1 MRYVNLRQLE
11 AVIPQAWQD
20 RAAAALNATRLAG
33 PDDRVNIL
41 RQQSELWTG
50 LKPFLAEIS
59 HGKCWYCES
68 REKRSDNAVDHFR
81 PKSRV
86 AENSAHPGYWWLAFQ
101 WQNYRYACTFC
112 NSRRV
117 DVETSGGKHD
127 HFPLLDETQRAM
139 DETSDTAVEQPL
151 LLDPTNRHDPDL
163 LWFIDDGSAVPRYD
177 EAEAPV
183 SHQRA
188 RASIELYHFNH
199 RDLLEA
205 RKQLFVHIRNLVN
218 RGTKFFQREETA
230 YVVSRG
236 DLVEVI
242 DDLRGLLEDTQE
254 LSRAAKSMVLNLRD
268 ANHKW
273 LDAVL

>member
-11 AVIPQAWQD
+11 ALIPPGWQD
-20 RAAAALNATRLAG
+20 RAAAALDSARLAD

-41 RQQSELWTG
+41 RQHSELWTD
-50 LKPFLAEIS
+50 LKPFLAKMS
-59 HGKCWYCES
+59 HSKCWYCES

-86 AENSAHPGYWWLAFQ
+86 AENSAHPGYWWLAFH
-101 WQNYRYACTFC
+101 WQNYRYTCTFC
-112 NSRRV
+112 NSRRI
-117 DVETSGGKHD
+117 DVKTSGGKHD

-139 DETSDTAVEQPL
+139 DENTDTAVEQPL
-151 LLDPTNRHDPDL
+151 LLDPTNRHDPEL

-177 EAEAPV
+177 EAEARI

-218 RGTKFFQREETA
+218 RGTRFFQREETGYA
-230 YVVSRG
+230 MSRG
-236 DLVEVI
+236 DLAEVI
-242 DDLRGLLEDTQE
+242 DDLRELLEDTQE
-254 LSRAAKSMVLNLRD
+254 LSRAARSMIFNLRD